1 MSRKTPTARN
11 EVSRRKRRD
20 GIPVMDL
27 RTLRESLGKTQ
38 GEIARNAAMTQPQLS
53 RVERRRDHLISTV
66 RRYAA
71 ALGGDVQVIV
81 RVGGRQV
88 ILRDV

>member
-1 MSRKTPTARN
+1 MSRKSSTARSDL
-11 EVSRRKRRD
+11 SRRKRRSSA
-20 GIPVMDL
+20 PVMDL

-38 GEIARNAAMTQPQLS
+38 GEIARNAGMTQPQLS
-53 RVERRRDHLISTV
+53 RVERRQDHLISTV

-81 RVGGRQV
+81 RVGGRRV

>member
-1 MSRKTPTARN
+1 MSRQTQTVRVDLSP
-11 EVSRRKRRD
+11 RKR
-20 GIPVMDL
+20 GGNLPVMDL

-38 GEIARNAAMTQPQLS
+38 GEVARNAEMTQPQLS
-53 RVERRRDHLISTV
+53 RVERRRDHLLSTV

-71 ALGGDVQVIV
+71 ALGGEVQVIV
-81 RVGGRQV
+81 RVGGRQI

>member
-1 MSRKTPTARN
+1 MPL
-11 EVSRRKRRD
+11 RKRVNNL
-20 GIPVMDL
+20 PVMDL

-38 GEIARNAAMTQPQLS
+38 GEIARNADMTQPQLS

-66 RRYAA
+66 RKYVA
-71 ALGGDVQVIV
+71 ALGGEVHVVV
-81 RVGGRQV
+81 RVDGRQV